1 MDRAAI
7 EAVIPHRAPFLFVDR
22 VMERGASSITTEWD
36 VAAELPA
43 FRGHYPGE
51 PLLPGVLS
59 AEFAFQSGALLLMG
73 EPDAESRAGAVP
85 ALAKIENARFRRMV
99 RPGETL
105 RAHVEMVERV
115 GPARYLK
122 ATVTSGGA
130 SVLQVRFT
138 VTLADAGKES

>member
-22 VMERGASSITTEWD
+22 VIERGAASITTEWD
-36 VAAELPA
+36 VTPDLPA
-43 FRGHYPGE
+43 FRGHYPAE
-51 PLLPGVLS
+51 PVLPGVLS
-59 AEFAFQSGALLLMG
+59 AEFAFQSGALLLMN
-73 EPDAESRAGAVP
+73 EPGGAPRAGAVP

-105 RAHVEMVERV
+105 RARVEVVERV
-115 GPARYLK
+115 GPARCLE

-130 SVLQVRFT
+130 SVLKVRFT
-138 VTLADAGKES
+138 VTLVQAGQES